1 MTDAR
6 NGDKAVL
13 TARPTLRH
21 PHPTGALLVT
31 VRVAVPR
38 EMDFHPPVFITED
51 FFTFRANN
59 RGYHWTIDLRF
70 RLWLSAPVKMPRN

>member
-21 PHPTGALLVT
+21 PHPTGALLIAIGIT
-31 VRVAVPR
+31 VPR
-38 EMDFHPPVFITED
+38 EMDFHPSVFITED
-51 FFTFRANN
+51 FFSFRTDD

-70 RLWLSAPVKMPRN
+70 RLWLSTPVKLSRY